1 MQPISVTTLNNQIK
15 SLLETHYLN
24 ILVEGEASRV
34 TYHSSGH
41 LYFTLKDDRSAV
53 SCVMFKGN
61 NRQLKFRLEEGMQV
75 IVGGG
80 ISVYT
85 PRGSYQINCATL
97 EPAGSGAL
105 ALAFE
110 QLKKKLEAKGYFDT
124 GIKKPL
130 PRYPK
135 HIAIV
140 TSRSGAAIQD
150 MYRVAKKRWPLL
162 KLTLIDTTVQGEG
175 AAQMIARNI
184 AVADT
189 LRADAIVVGRGGGSL
204 EDLWAFNEEIVAEA
218 IFAAQ
223 TPVVSAVGH
232 EIDFLIS
239 DFVADLRAP
248 TPSAA
253 MELILPDISEVLMGI
268 DNITDNYHRTVQTI
282 FHKKE
287 TQLLHLQQLFEQNS
301 VETKL
306 SLYRQEID
314 NLRTQFHNFFAL
326 GLRQRESALTQLKQR
341 FRQYRP
347 DQKTEQYHAEAVQLK
362 REFDHFM
369 KLILQRKEQNLTSLM
384 KSFENN
390 DPAKRDRTGIAQI
403 TKEGKKI
410 ALEKLHEGDTFNA
423 ETSRVKITAQVQE
436 KQNL

>member
-1 MQPISVTTLNNQIK
+1 MLQPISVTTLNNQIK

-41 LYFTLKDDRSAV
+41 LYFTLKDDRSAI

-61 NRQLKFRLEEGMQV
+61 NQRLKFRLEEGMQV

-110 QLKKKLEAKGYFDT
+110 QLKKKLESKGYFDSSV
-124 GIKKPL
+124 KKSL

-175 AAQMIARNI
+175 AAEMIARNI
-184 AVADT
+184 AIADS
-189 LRADAIVVGRGGGSL
+189 LCADAIVVGRGGGSL

-218 IFAAQ
+218 IFAAR

-268 DNITDNYHRTVQTI
+268 DNLTDRYNQTIQTI

-287 TQLLHLQQLFEQNS
+287 TQLLHLKQLFEQNS
-301 VETKL
+301 VEAKL
-306 SLYRQEID
+306 SLYRQEIT
-314 NLRTQFHNFFAL
+314 NLKAQFHNFFAL
-326 GLRQRESALTQLKQR
+326 NLQNRTSNLERLKSELNHYAKR
-341 FRQYRP
+341 IL
-347 DQKTEQYHAEAVQLK
+347 EQ
-362 REFDHFM
+362 
-369 KLILQRKEQNLTSLM
+369 KEQTLTTLM
-384 KSFENN
+384 KAYEHN

-403 TKEGKKI
+403 TQNGRKV
-410 ALEKLHEGDTFNA
+410 ALESLHEGDSFQA
-423 ETSRVKITAQVQE
+423 ESAKVVITAQVE
-436 KQNL
+436 KREEI

>member
-41 LYFTLKDDRSAV
+41 LYFTLKDDKSAV
-53 SCVMFKGN
+53 SCVMFRGN
-61 NRQLKFRLEEGMQV
+61 NQRLKFRLEEGMQV

-80 ISVYT
+80 ISVYA

-110 QLKKKLEAKGYFDT
+110 QLKVKLEQKGYFRSE
-124 GIKKPL
+124 IKKQL
-130 PRYPK
+130 PPYPR
-135 HIAIV
+135 HIVIV
-140 TSRSGAAIQD
+140 TSKTGAAIQD
-150 MYRVAKKRWPLL
+150 MWRVAKKRWPLL
-162 KLTLIDTTVQGEG
+162 KITLIDTTVQGEG
-175 AAQMIARNI
+175 AAEMIAKNI
-184 AVADT
+184 TAADT
-189 LRADAIVVGRGGGSL
+189 LGADAIVVGRGGGSL

-218 IFAAQ
+218 IFAAK
-223 TPVVSAVGH
+223 TPIVSAVGH

-253 MELILPDISEVLMGI
+253 MEMLLPDISEVLMRI
-268 DNITDNYHRTVQTI
+268 DNLFDRYNSTMQTI
-282 FHKKE
+282 LHKKE
-287 TQLLHLQQLFEQNS
+287 THLHHLYQLFEQNS
-301 VETKL
+301 TDTKL
-306 SLYRQEID
+306 GLYEEQIATLRVQFQNYFTLQTERKASMLMQLKEAYSRNHPQKRLESLHHEIAHLQREFT
-314 NLRTQFHNFFAL
+314 NFFTLSLRT
-326 GLRQRESALTQLKQR
+326 
-341 FRQYRP
+341 
-347 DQKTEQYHAEAVQLK
+347 
-362 REFDHFM
+362 
-369 KLILQRKEQNLTSLM
+369 KEQTLASLERA
-384 KSFENN
+384 FENN

-410 ALEKLHEGDTFNA
+410 ALESLQIGDSFDA
-423 ETSRVKITAQVQE
+423 ETSRVKISARVE
-436 KQNL
+436 AKQNL